1 MVDEMAMPIDGGQ
14 IGVVR
19 LFEVAGST
27 PDTSLDL
34 DQLIEQFRKH
44 RNIDWSIPE
53 AFLCVLLS
61 AAIADGHL
69 SIEEQAE
76 IEALSRRSRA
86 LKSISPS
93 QLAAAN
99 ATINLRLKS
108 RPNGLRE
115 ACESLPTDM
124 RLPLFAHCVD
134 IVLADGLLL
143 PLEVEFLNRIIMF
156 LGIDPSEGKRVM
168 EVLLIKNRF

>member
-1 MVDEMAMPIDGGQ
+1 MPSDGGQ

-19 LFEVAGST
+19 LFEVAEPA
-27 PDTSLDL
+27 PDTSRDIDALV
-34 DQLIEQFRKH
+34 EQFRKQ

-53 AFLCVLLS
+53 VFLCLILS

-69 SIEEQAE
+69 SLEEKAE

-86 LKSISPS
+86 LKSIAPA
-93 QLAAAN
+93 QLATAN
-99 ATINLRLKS
+99 STINMRLKT
-108 RPNGLRE
+108 RPDGLRE

-134 IVLADGLLL
+134 IVLADGQLL
-143 PLEVEFLNRIIMF
+143 PIEVDFLNRIMTF
-156 LGIDPSEGKRVM
+156 LAIDPADGKRVM

>member
-1 MVDEMAMPIDGGQ
+1 MGVPNDGGQ

-19 LFEVAGST
+19 LFDVAEPNSEAAF
-27 PDTSLDL
+27 DL
-34 DQLIEQFRKH
+34 DKLIDQFRKQ

-53 AFLCVLLS
+53 AFLCLLLS
-61 AAIADGHL
+61 AAISDGHL
-69 SIEEQAE
+69 SIEEQTE
-76 IEALSRRSRA
+76 IEALSRRSRT
-86 LKSISPS
+86 LKSITPS

-99 ATINLRLKS
+99 TTINRRLMS
-108 RPNGLRE
+108 RPNGLQE
-115 ACESLPTDM
+115 ACETLPQDM

-143 PLEVEFLNRIIMF
+143 PIEMEFLNRIMTF
-156 LGIDPSEGKRVM
+156 LGIDPPEGKRVM

>member
-1 MVDEMAMPIDGGQ
+1 MAMPSDGGQ

-19 LFEVAGST
+19 LFEVAEQSS
-27 PDTSLDL
+27 DTAFDL
-34 DQLIEQFRKH
+34 DKLIEQFRKQ

-69 SIEEQAE
+69 SVEEQAE

-86 LKSISPS
+86 LKSIKPS
-93 QLAAAN
+93 ELAAAN
-99 ATINLRLKS
+99 ATINLRLRS
-108 RPNGLRE
+108 RPDGLRE
-115 ACESLPTDM
+115 ACESLPPDM

-143 PLEVEFLNRIIMF
+143 PIEIEFLNRIMTF
-156 LGIDPSEGKRVM
+156 LGIDPPEGKRVM